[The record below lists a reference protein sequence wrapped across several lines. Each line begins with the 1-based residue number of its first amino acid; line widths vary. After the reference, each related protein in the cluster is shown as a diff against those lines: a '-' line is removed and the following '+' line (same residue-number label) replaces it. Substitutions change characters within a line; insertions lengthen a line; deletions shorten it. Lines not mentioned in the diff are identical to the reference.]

1 MKSLQFIKKV
11 IAFVFVV
18 FSLCFMFQNSSFAET
33 LVYVPDSSTSQSKP
47 ISQLDDTEWVIT
59 SVPIH
64 PLLPGSDWS
73 VKSEQNGT
81 KLIIKH
87 GDEEVITLVQKASLQ

>member
-1 MKSLQFIKKV
+1 MKSLHFLKKA

-18 FSLCFMFQNSSFAET
+18 FSLCFMFQNPSFAQRSVE
-33 LVYVPDSSTSQSKP
+33 PSNSSSSNSSLP
-47 ISQLDDTEWVIT
+47 SSQLDKTEWVIT
-59 SVPIH
+59 SVPIR
-64 PLLPGSDWS
+64 PLFPGSEWE

-87 GDEEVITLVQKASLQ
+87 GGEEVITLVPKASL